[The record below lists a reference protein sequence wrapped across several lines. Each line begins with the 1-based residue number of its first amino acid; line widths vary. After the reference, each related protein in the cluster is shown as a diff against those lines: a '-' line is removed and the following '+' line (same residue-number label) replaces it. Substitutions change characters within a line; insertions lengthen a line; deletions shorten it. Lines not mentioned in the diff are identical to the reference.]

1 MTLKTCIVAATAMV
15 AAFTWPVY
23 AAENY
28 QKGEKTVGLTAG
40 YHTYNQSGA
49 AGVIFTY
56 RFSRHFRLA
65 PDATYIFRHHDTD
78 ALQLNV
84 NAQVPFMLGQGWDIF
99 PLAGLN
105 YSSWNRHGSLRLADD
120 NHDVGNRTSRLGIN
134 LGAGANVTLSESL
147 RLGISGRYTFV
158 KGYNGAMFL
167 ASISYR
173 F

>member
-1 MTLKTCIVAATAMV
+1 MKLKTCIFAATALV
-15 AAFTWPVY
+15 ASLAGTECS
-23 AAENY
+23 AENY
-28 QKGEKTVGLTAG
+28 QQGEKTVGLAAG

-84 NAQVPFMLGQGWDIF
+84 NAQVPFLLGEKWDIF

-105 YSSWNRHGSLRLADD
+105 YSSWNRHGSLKASDD
-120 NHDVGNRTSRLGIN
+120 NHDVSNRTSRLGLN
-134 LGAGANVTLSESL
+134 AGAGANVTLSESL